1 MKNCPSLQNQV
12 IYTVFLRAHTEEG
25 SFRSLISDLDRIR
38 ALSVDIICLMPFYLS
53 ASEYGA
59 ETMPYP
65 YSVLDHR
72 QVSVEYGSMD
82 DFRELLDE
90 IHRRGMKCVLDIVMD
105 SLCRASE
112 LYRKHPEFFCSDEEK
127 SPESADE
134 TEMLSLDYNNRDVW
148 AYQLETLVMW
158 AELADG
164 FRCVSAP
171 MVPLGFW
178 ERARREINAQK
189 PDFIWIAET
198 LDFASRGFL
207 NRWRSRDYAS
217 DADLLGVFD
226 AVSDDAIYPAF
237 RDCLEGRG
245 TLSRYIDLLNLQ
257 EAGYPSGY
265 RMMRYF
271 ENRKKPRLHSFV
283 WERAKLANYM
293 AFLYFL
299 TGPVQLY
306 EKQEYGKHGGPNLTL
321 RELYFPYPI
330 EDLSDII
337 CRLGEIRRQYFSAD
351 DTFYAETDD
360 ERRVVLAKRS
370 GGGTLKIGVF
380 SLEASSAE
388 VELLL
393 PDGDFVNLLDGK
405 PVSLRDCRLRCDGSP
420 ILFTYELPSGD
431 GAK

>member
-1 MKNCPSLQNQV
+1 MKSNALRNQV
-12 IYTVFLRAHTEEG
+12 IDTVFLRAHTPEG
-25 SFRSLISDLDRIR
+25 SFRALIPDLDRIR
-38 ALSVDIICLMPFYLS
+38 ALGADIVCLMPFYL
-53 ASEYGA
+53 AAPEYGA
-59 ETMPYP
+59 ETMPSP

-72 QVSVEYGSMD
+72 QVSAEYGSMD
-82 DFRELLDE
+82 DFRELLAE
-90 IHRRGMKCVLDIVMD
+90 IHQRGMKCVLDVVMD

-112 LYRKHPEFFCSDEEK
+112 LYRKHPEFFCPDKDE
-127 SPESADE
+127 SQ
-134 TEMLSLDYNNRDVW
+134 TLYLDYGNRDMW

-171 MVPLGFW
+171 MVPLDFW

-198 LDFASRGFL
+198 VDFASRGFL

-217 DADLLGVFD
+217 DADLLRTFD

-237 RDCLEGRG
+237 RDYLEGRG
-245 TLSRYIDLLNLQ
+245 TLSRYVDLLNLQ

-271 ENRKKPRLHSFV
+271 ENREKPRLHSFV
-283 WERAKLANYM
+283 WERTKLANYM

-306 EKQEYGKHGGPNLTL
+306 EKQEWGKHDGTNLTL

-330 EDLSDII
+330 EDLSGIVR
-337 CRLGEIRRQYFSAD
+337 RLGEIRRQHFSSD
-351 DTFYAETDD
+351 DTFYAEADD
-360 ERRVVLAKRS
+360 ERRVVLAERS
-370 GGGTLKIGVF
+370 DGRTLKVGVF
-380 SLEASSAE
+380 SLDAAP
-388 VELLL
+388 VDMRLIL
-393 PDGDFVNLLDGK
+393 PDGDFVNLFNGET
-405 PVSLRDCRLRCDGSP
+405 VSLRDCRLRCDGSP

>member
-1 MKNCPSLQNQV
+1 MKSNALRNQV
-12 IYTVFLRAHTEEG
+12 IYTVFLRAHTPEG
-25 SFRSLISDLDRIR
+25 SFRSLIPDLDRIR
-38 ALSVDIICLMPFYLS
+38 ALGADIVCLMPFYL
-53 ASEYGA
+53 AAPEYGA

-82 DFRELLDE
+82 DFRELLCE
-90 IHRRGMKCVLDIVMD
+90 IHRCGMKCVLDVVMD

-112 LYRKHPEFFCSDEEK
+112 LYREHPEFFCQYE
-127 SPESADE
+127 DE
-134 TEMLSLDYNNRDVW
+134 TETLFLDYGNRDVW

-164 FRCVSAP
+164 FRCVSAL
-171 MVPLGFW
+171 MVPLEFW

-198 LDFASRGFL
+198 VDFASRGFL
-207 NRWRSRDYAS
+207 NRWRSRNYAS
-217 DADLLGVFD
+217 DADLFRVFD
-226 AVSDDAIYPAF
+226 AVSDDAAYPAF
-237 RDCLEGRG
+237 RDYLEGRG
-245 TLSRYIDLLNLQ
+245 TLSRYVDLLNLQ

-271 ENRKKPRLHSFV
+271 ENREKPRLHSFV
-283 WERAKLANYM
+283 WERAKLSNYM

-306 EKQEYGKHGGPNLTL
+306 EKQEWGKHDGTNLTL

-330 EDLSDII
+330 EDLSGIVR
-337 CRLGEIRRQYFSAD
+337 RLGEIRRQHFSAD
-351 DTFYAETDD
+351 DTFYAQADD
-360 ERRVVLAKRS
+360 ERRVVLAERS
-370 GGGTLKIGVF
+370 GDGTLKIGVF
-380 SLEASSAE
+380 SLEASPAE
-388 VELLL
+388 VELFL

>member
-1 MKNCPSLQNQV
+1 MKSNALRNQV

-25 SFRSLISDLDRIR
+25 AFRSLIPDLDRIR
-38 ALSVDIICLMPFYLS
+38 ALGADIVCLMPFFL
-53 ASEYGA
+53 AAPEYGA

-82 DFRELLDE
+82 DFRELPDE
-90 IHRRGMKCVLDIVMD
+90 IHQRGMKCVLDVVMD

-112 LYRKHPEFFCSDEEK
+112 LYREHPEFFRLDEEE

-134 TEMLSLDYNNRDVW
+134 TEMLSLDYGNRDVR
-148 AYQLETLVMW
+148 AYQMETLVMW
-158 AELADG
+158 ANLADG

-171 MVPLGFW
+171 TIPLEFW

-189 PDFIWIAET
+189 PDFIWITET
-198 LDFASRGFL
+198 MNFASRGFL
-207 NRWRSRDYAS
+207 NRWRSSDYAS
-217 DADLLGVFD
+217 DADLFRVFD

-237 RDCLEGRG
+237 RDYLEGRG
-245 TLSRYIDLLNLQ
+245 TLSRYVDLLNLQ
-257 EAGYPSGY
+257 ESAYPSGY

-271 ENRKKPRLHSFV
+271 ENWEKPRLHSFV
-283 WERAKLANYM
+283 WERAKPANYM

-306 EKQEYGKHGGPNLTL
+306 EKQELGEHGGPSLTL

-330 EDLSDII
+330 EDLSGIV
-337 CRLGEIRRQYFSAD
+337 CRLGEIRRQYFSAG
-351 DTFYAETDD
+351 DTFYAEADD
-360 ERRVVLAKRS
+360 ERRVVLAERS
-370 GGGTLKIGVF
+370 DGRMLKIGVF
-380 SLEASSAE
+380 SLEASPAE

-405 PVSLRDCRLRCDGSP
+405 TVSLRDCRLRCDGSP
-420 ILFTYELPSGD
+420 ILFTYKLPSGD